1 MYGTCAVGGMDVHF
15 VGLLM
20 HLYYMDEAI
29 YSGSIL
35 EERA

>member
-1 MYGTCAVGGMDVHF
+1 MDVHF